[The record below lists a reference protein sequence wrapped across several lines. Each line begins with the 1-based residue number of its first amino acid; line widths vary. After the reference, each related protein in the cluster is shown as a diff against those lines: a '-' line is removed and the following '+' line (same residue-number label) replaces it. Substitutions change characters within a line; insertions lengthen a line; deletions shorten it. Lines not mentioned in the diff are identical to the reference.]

1 MADTVIKKKPW
12 VRSRAIEMSTD
23 TVQLFDKETKTYHPV
38 TLMFDKEAAENEWT
52 EAQIISTTESDKNL
66 VVWSV
71 ERPTL

>member
-12 VRSRAIEMSTD
+12 IRSKTAEMTTD
-23 TVQLFDKETKTYHPV
+23 TVQLFDKETKTYHPI
-38 TLMFDKEAAENEWT
+38 TLMFDAVSAENEWT
-52 EAQIISTTESDKNL
+52 EAKIIQATDSDKNL